1 MFDFLGKIAAGV
13 VSDLA
18 QAVVDPFGD
27 DDKPDDI
34 AVPIVRAIVPGL
46 SALNAALKDDDK

>member
-1 MFDFLGKIAAGV
+1 MFDFLGKIATGV